1 MISPIFNRLQFSDM
15 HENIRISYKLH
26 EFGFGLEWLATQT
39 SQQANLLE
47 TYARLFWLRELERS
61 VCPN

>member
-1 MISPIFNRLQFSDM
+1 MVSTIFNSLQYSDM
-15 HENIRISYKLH
+15 HAKIRLAYRWH

-39 SQQANLLE
+39 RQQSNLLE
-47 TYARLFWLRELERS
+47 TYGRLLWVRELERS